1 MSESVTASLFAF
13 LGVFCGYLFKHLQE
27 RAKSQVNE
35 RDFWQYIKELQHQ
48 LIELQRENQALSAQI
63 TQLSEELQA
72 LKAQNDKLI
81 TSNNELRKAIERK
94 RATKIIQKEPAGAK
108 NH

>member
-1 MSESVTASLFAF
+1 MTESVTASLFAF

-27 RAKSQVNE
+27 RAKLQVGE
-35 RDFWQYIKELQHQ
+35 RDFWQYIQQ
-48 LIELQRENQALSAQI
+48 LNKQLFDLQRENQALSAQI

-72 LKAQNDKLI
+72 LKAQNDELI

-94 RATKIIQKEPAGAK
+94 RATKIIQKEREGAK

>member
-27 RAKSQVNE
+27 RAKNQVNE
-35 RDFWQYIKELQHQ
+35 RDFWQYIKELQGQ

-72 LKAQNDKLI
+72 LQAQNDELI

-94 RATKIIQKEPAGAK
+94 RAAKIIQKEPACAK